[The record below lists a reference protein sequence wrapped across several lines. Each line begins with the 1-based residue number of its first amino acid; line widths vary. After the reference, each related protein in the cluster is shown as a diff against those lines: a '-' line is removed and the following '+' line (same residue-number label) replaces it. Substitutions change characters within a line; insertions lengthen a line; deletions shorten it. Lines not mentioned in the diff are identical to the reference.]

1 MIASMSNSVA
11 LLFISFRPS
20 ICWDL
25 WYTGIVCWYA
35 GMLVYWYTG
44 TGRLVDRYTGIPVD
58 CILVYWHTGIILET
72 LNSRTYSWYILE
84 AIPHNEGAHK
94 QRLTEDIISVSLIAT
109 TGNPSIDYFVS
120 AAVLEAQNRTAL
132 SQEDEPYS
140 EQVIV
145 NKQTQN
151 TKTQKKIY
159 IHIYIYRPSSFP
171 IIVFIYILDMH
182 VYIHHSVSNYKKRFY

>member
-1 MIASMSNSVA
+1 M
-11 LLFISFRPS
+11 
-20 ICWDL
+20 
-25 WYTGIVCWYA
+25 
-35 GMLVYWYTG
+35 
-44 TGRLVDRYTGIPVD
+44 
-58 CILVYWHTGIILET
+58 
-72 LNSRTYSWYILE
+72 LE

-94 QRLTEDIISVSLIAT
+94 QRLTEDIISLSLIAT

-151 TKTQKKIY
+151 TKTQKYIY
-159 IHIYIYRPSSFP
+159 IHIYMPFVVVPNSIHTKYTYWTCTYIYTTLLR
-171 IIVFIYILDMH
+171 IIRNVFIDY
-182 VYIHHSVSNYKKRFY
+182 